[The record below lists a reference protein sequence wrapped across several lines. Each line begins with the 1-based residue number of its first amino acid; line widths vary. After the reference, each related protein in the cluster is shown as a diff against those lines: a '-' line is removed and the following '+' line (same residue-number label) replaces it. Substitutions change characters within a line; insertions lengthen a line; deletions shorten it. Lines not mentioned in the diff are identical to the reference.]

1 MRNGAEAAPAPT
13 GLPAGR
19 GDAGKPGGEVGTPA
33 RVRYAPGF
41 SQSLPPRPS
50 TESTVPYSRPVL
62 HPAPQPSA
70 ERQVDLTPALS
81 AGSVC

>member
-62 HPAPQPSA
+62 HPPQPSA